1 MCVCVSVRECACGC
15 RYPWQ
20 QMRVWDPLTP
30 GVQVAVTSLMW
41 CWELNAH
48 GAVSAAELRGQ
59 LPFQCGFRA
68 VPRLAPRVLTH
79 GATSLTAV
87 FVFEAGS
94 HGCPYDLELLPPRPG

>member
-1 MCVCVSVRECACGC
+1 
-15 RYPWQ
+15 
-20 QMRVWDPLTP
+20 MRVWDPLTP
-30 GVQVAVTSLMW
+30 GVQVAATSLMW
-41 CWELNAH
+41 CWELNTH